1 MATLPNRPTAAVV
14 VGHGITSSGPSS
26 PVYDE
31 SSRPPS
37 PLAATAP
44 RSTYSYPQTPDLD
57 SYPPTAKSTPAP
69 SRSGSHSKDPLLKR
83 DRLASKNPLERL
95 FNLHAPVSSRRQEE
109 EEERGRRKLS
119 SSQVEIGSRDS
130 VRRLAAEQ
138 EAKKRGWISRE
149 MAQRIVGFG
158 MIAL

>member
-1 MATLPNRPTAAVV
+1 MATLPNRPTAAVIV
-14 VGHGITSSGPSS
+14 DHGITSSEPSS
-26 PVYDE
+26 PTYDG

-37 PLAATAP
+37 PRASTA
-44 RSTYSYPQTPDLD
+44 RTAYSYPQTPDLD

-83 DRLASKNPLERL
+83 DRLASKNPLKRL
-95 FNLHAPVSSRRQEE
+95 FNLSAPRRQE

-119 SSQVEIGSRDS
+119 SSQVETGSRDS
-130 VRRLAAEQ
+130 VRRIAAEQ
-138 EAKKRGWISRE
+138 QAQQRGWISRE